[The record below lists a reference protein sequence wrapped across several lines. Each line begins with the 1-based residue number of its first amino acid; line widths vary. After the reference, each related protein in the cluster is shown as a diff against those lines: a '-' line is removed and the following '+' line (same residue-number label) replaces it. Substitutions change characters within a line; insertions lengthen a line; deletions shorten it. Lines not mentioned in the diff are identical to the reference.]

1 MRNACASTTFALALA
16 LLCLLPAPGH
26 AQDRNEAERKLQSAK
41 KELKAVASERR
52 EVEARRGA
60 ATRELRQADERVAAA
75 NRRLVETRQALQAS
89 NQRMEELQARR
100 AGMQEKLA
108 GRRDELARLLRAAY
122 AQGDAAPLKV
132 LLAQD
137 RVADANR
144 LLAYHR
150 YLQADRAARIKELGD
165 QMAGLDELEREIVQR
180 RAQLDAQ
187 IAQQAQQVAELEK
200 ERKDRGTLVAAL
212 DKTYKDRQSREK
224 ALGRDV
230 QGLEQV
236 LKQLRAAAARA
247 EAQRKA
253 AAAKAEREAREAR
266 EQARRAGQPAP
277 PRAPTRPVAAA
288 SGPSV
293 GGAGWPLSGS
303 LLAGYGGKLPD
314 GRPSQGMLIGAN
326 AGTSVQ
332 AVADGTVVYA
342 EWMSGFGLILIIDHG
357 NGYMSLYAHN
367 DAVLRDA
374 GDAVRR
380 GDPVS
385 TVGTS
390 GGHGRPALY
399 FELRRNGDPV
409 NPDVWLKR

>member
-1 MRNACASTTFALALA
+1 MRKPPASAVFALALM
-16 LLCLLPAPGH
+16 LLCPWPAP
-26 AQDRNEAERKLQSAK
+26 AQDRGDAERKLQSAK
-41 KELKAVASERR
+41 KELQAVASERR

-89 NQRMEELQARR
+89 NERMQQLQTQR
-100 AGMQEKLA
+100 AGMQDKLA
-108 GRRDELARLLRAAY
+108 GRRDELSRLLRAAY

-165 QMAGLDELEREIVQR
+165 QLAGLDQVEREIVER
-180 RAQLDAQ
+180 RAELDAQ
-187 IAQQAQQVAELEK
+187 MAKQAQQVDELEK
-200 ERKDRGTLVAAL
+200 ERKERGTLVATL

-253 AAAKAEREAREAR
+253 AAAKAEREARLAR
-266 EQARRAGQPAP
+266 EQAKRAGQPAP
-277 PRAPTRPVAAA
+277 TPAPARPAASA
-288 SGPSV
+288 SGPKV

-303 LLAGYGGKLPD
+303 LIAGYGAKLPD

-399 FELRRNGDPV
+399 FELRRNGEPV
-409 NPDVWLKR
+409 NPNVWLNR